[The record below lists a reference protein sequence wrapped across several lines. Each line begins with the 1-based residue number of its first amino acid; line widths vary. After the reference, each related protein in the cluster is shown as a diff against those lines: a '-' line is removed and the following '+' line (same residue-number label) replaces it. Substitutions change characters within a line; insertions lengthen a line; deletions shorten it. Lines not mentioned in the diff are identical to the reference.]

1 MSGTGPV
8 EMVRPSQTGR
18 GLRAGQR
25 CRKDSPETWEILF
38 STNLM
43 ELMVPGVQ
51 SGPGSLDESSSRESE
66 HEDAGNKLELGSE
79 SISDSVF
86 GTGSLSA
93 FVVLMTPG
101 NIAQTD
107 PVEERGASLYQNR
120 SWETRR
126 NLEA

>member
-1 MSGTGPV
+1 MRMMG
-8 EMVRPSQTGR
+8 
-18 GLRAGQR
+18 
-25 CRKDSPETWEILF
+25 KK
-38 STNLM
+38 
-43 ELMVPGVQ
+43 
-51 SGPGSLDESSSRESE
+51 
-66 HEDAGNKLELGSE
+66 KLEPGSE

-93 FVVLMTPG
+93 FVLLMTPG